1 MIWNPI
7 RHLAYALSVL
17 RERRARRARHAR
29 RGLSGETVSGICLG
43 LEVTLPLWLIL
54 LGVI

>member
-1 MIWNPI
+1 MVLNPF

-17 RERRARRARHAR
+17 GEHRTRHAR

-43 LEVTLPLWLIL
+43 LVVTMPLWLIM

>member
-1 MIWNPI
+1 MIWNPF

-17 RERRARRARHAR
+17 SERRTRHAR

-43 LEVTLPLWLIL
+43 LVVTMPLWMIL